1 MSYDVDTI
9 HEGILGN
16 ISDTYQKTIGFPT
29 YDLTRA
35 FALAIKSLG
44 DDLLTAEA
52 AADVD
57 NMTGDALTKWCYQR
71 KGIIRKAA
79 TYASGTVT
87 IVTGTGSITTG
98 DLFESAGGIQFAA
111 METKSVTDGDTVA
124 IKAIAPGT
132 SGNVVAGAV
141 TLMPVTLQGLS
152 VVTNGAAMTGGYDAE
167 SDDSLRA
174 RYYDA
179 VLSPA
184 TSGNKNQYIAWAKS
198 VSGVGGAK
206 CYPLAN
212 GSNTVEVCII
222 DEDMQPASAELVAAV
237 QEYIDPGITGIGE
250 GVAPIG
256 AFCTVTSATG
266 LSINVSCV
274 VTLAGG
280 YDAETV
286 LSNVTAAVR
295 EYLAGIAFNNSYV
308 SYAKIA
314 NVVNDAEG
322 VLDYTDLKVNG
333 GASNIEVPDKSVA
346 IVGTVS
352 IA

>member
-9 HEGILGN
+9 HEEILGN
-16 ISDTYQKTIGFPT
+16 ISDTYQKTVGFPT

-44 DDLLTAEA
+44 DDLLTVES

-71 KGIIRKAA
+71 KGVVRKVA
-79 TYASGTVT
+79 TYAAGT
-87 IVTGTGSITTG
+87 IKIITGTGTIAEG

-111 METKSVTDGDTVA
+111 AESKSVTDGDTVA
-124 IKAIAPGT
+124 VQAIAAGA
-132 SGNVVAGAV
+132 SGNVVVGAV
-141 TLMPVTLQGLS
+141 TLMPVTLVGIS
-152 VVTNGAAMTGGYDAE
+152 VVTNEAAMTGGYDAE

-174 RYYDA
+174 RYYEA
-179 VLSPA
+179 VLTPA

-198 VSGVGGAK
+198 VSGIGGAK

-212 GSNTVEVCII
+212 GANTVEVCII
-222 DEDMQPASAELVAAV
+222 DEDMQPASAELVGNV
-237 QEYIDPGITGIGE
+237 QEYIDPGITGTGD

-256 AFCTVTSATG
+256 AYCTVTSAAG
-266 LSINVSCV
+266 LPIDAACT
-274 VTLAGG
+274 VTPASG
-280 YDAETV
+280 YDSATV
-286 LSNVTAAVR
+286 LANVTANIKA
-295 EYLAGIAFNNSYV
+295 YLAGIAFSGTYV

-314 NVVNDAEG
+314 NAVNDAEG
-322 VLDYTDLKVNG
+322 VLDYMGLTVNG
-333 GASNIEVPDKSVA
+333 GTDNIPVPDKSVA

>member
-1 MSYDVDTI
+1 MSYDADAI

-16 ISDTYQKTIGFPT
+16 ISATYQKTVGFPT

-44 DDLLTAEA
+44 DDLLTAES

-71 KGIIRKAA
+71 KGVVRKAA
-79 TYASGTVT
+79 IYASGTVKV
-87 IVTGTGSITTG
+87 VTGTGAITVG
-98 DLFESAGGIQFAA
+98 DLFESTGGIQFAA
-111 METKSVTDGDTVA
+111 TESKSVTDGDTVA
-124 IKAIAPGT
+124 VQAVTEGV
-132 SGNVVAGAV
+132 SGNVAAGAV
-141 TLMPVTLQGLS
+141 TLMPVTLTGIS
-152 VVTNGAAMTGGYDAE
+152 VITNEAAMAGGYDAE

-179 VLSPA
+179 VLTPA

-212 GSNTVEVCII
+212 GPNTVEVCII
-222 DEDMQPASAELVAAV
+222 DSDMQPASTQLVAEV
-237 QEYIDPGITGIGE
+237 QNYIDPGIAGAG
-250 GVAPIG
+250 GGAAPIG
-256 AFCTVTSATG
+256 AYCTVTSATG
-266 LSINVSCV
+266 LAINVACT
-274 VTLAGG
+274 VTLASG
-280 YDAETV
+280 YDSATV
-286 LSNVTAAVR
+286 IANVT
-295 EYLAGIAFNNSYV
+295 ESIKTYLDSIAFSGTYV

-314 NVVNDAEG
+314 NAVNDAEG
-322 VLDYTDLKVNG
+322 VLDYSGLTINDGTD
-333 GASNIEVPDKSVA
+333 NITIPDKSVA
-346 IVGTVS
+346 IVGTVN

>member
-1 MSYDVDTI
+1 MSYDVDI
-9 HEGILGN
+9 VHGEILGN

-44 DDLLTAEA
+44 DDLLTAES

-71 KGIIRKAA
+71 KGIVRKAA
-79 TYASGTVT
+79 TYASGTIK
-87 IVTGTGSITTG
+87 IVTGTGTITEG
-98 DLFESAGGIQFAA
+98 NLFESTGGIQFAA
-111 METKSVTDGDTVA
+111 TESKSVTDGDT
-124 IKAIAPGT
+124 IAAQAVTAGA
-132 SGNVVAGAV
+132 SGNVAVGAV
-141 TLMPVTLQGLS
+141 TLMPVTLTGIS
-152 VVTNGAAMTGGYDAE
+152 VVTNETAMTGGYDAE
-167 SDDSLRA
+167 SDDGLRA
-174 RYYDA
+174 RYYEA
-179 VLSPA
+179 ILTPA

-212 GSNTVEVCII
+212 GANTVEICII
-222 DEDMQPASAELVAAV
+222 DEDTQPASAELVAEV
-237 QEYIDPGITGIGE
+237 QNFIDPGSSGSGE

-266 LSINVSCV
+266 LSINVSCT
-274 VTLAGG
+274 VTTAGG
-280 YDAETV
+280 YVSEAV
-286 LSNVTAAVR
+286 LANMTAAIKA
-295 EYLAGIAFNNSYV
+295 YLGSIAFASSYV

-314 NVVNDAEG
+314 NAVNDAEG
-322 VLDYTDLKVNG
+322 VLDYSGLTVNSGTD
-333 GASNIEVPDKSVA
+333 NITIPDKSVA
-346 IVGTVS
+346 IIGTVS

>member
-1 MSYDVDTI
+1 MSYDVDSI
-9 HEGILGN
+9 HEEILGN
-16 ISDTYQKTIGFPT
+16 ISETYQKTVGFPT

-71 KGIIRKAA
+71 KGVVRKAA
-79 TYASGTVT
+79 TYASGTVK
-87 IVTGTGSITTG
+87 IVTGIGTIADG
-98 DLFESAGGIQFAA
+98 DLFESTGGIQFAA
-111 METKSVTDGDTVA
+111 VESKTVTDGATVSVQA
-124 IKAIAPGT
+124 VAAGS
-132 SGNVVAGAV
+132 SGNVVAGAI
-141 TLMPVTLQGLS
+141 TMMPVTLTGIS
-152 VVTNGAAMTGGYDAE
+152 VVTNEAAMTGGYDAE

-179 VLSPA
+179 VLTPV

-206 CYPLAN
+206 CYPLEN
-212 GSNTVEVCII
+212 GANTVEVCLI
-222 DEDMQPASAELVAAV
+222 DSDMKPASAELVAKV
-237 QEYIDPGITGIGE
+237 QNYIDPGSAGTGE
-250 GVAPIG
+250 GAAPIG
-256 AFCTVTSATG
+256 AYCTVTGAAG
-266 LSINVSCV
+266 LAVNVACT
-274 VTLAGG
+274 VTLASG
-280 YDAETV
+280 YDSATV
-286 LSNVTAAVR
+286 LDNVTEGIKA
-295 EYLAGIAFNNSYV
+295 YLDSIAFSGTYV

-314 NVVNDAEG
+314 NAVNDAEG
-322 VLDYTDLKVNG
+322 VLDYSGLTVNG
-333 GASNIEVPDKSVA
+333 GTDNITIPDKSVA